1 MSYFESDSE
10 RRDRWDRE
18 DKQREIEYDDILD
31 DEYGSRG
38 SGGGSYGGGSSGG
51 GGSAK
56 GCFTIIIILA
66 VIFGFS
72 YFIHGPGNDRHI
84 ELQEQYSAEAISK
97 AKDIELNEEYK
108 EKTHMNRM
116 SPNIM
121 ENLYKWKGYSFEL
134 TEDGTVDVEYKCKFT
149 KGHGT
154 YGPTWVIWR
163 LVDKNTGEVLE
174 KSVWADLEHDPFY
187 LEKGEY
193 VLEFTSISN
202 QLGFDGRRR
211 PFTFTVNFTPD

>member
-1 MSYFESDSE
+1 MEYE
-10 RRDRWDRE
+10 WDKYTGE
-18 DKQREIEYDDILD
+18 LVPVI
-31 DEYGSRG
+31 
-38 SGGGSYGGGSSGG
+38 
-51 GGSAK
+51 SAK

-108 EKTHMNRM
+108 GKTHMNRM

-121 ENLYKWKGYSFEL
+121 ENLRKWKGYSFEL
-134 TEDGTVDVEYKCKFT
+134 TEDGMVDVEYESKFY
-149 KGHGT
+149 KE
-154 YGPTWVIWR
+154 YGPWVRWR
-163 LVDKNTGEVLE
+163 LVDKNTGEVLQE
-174 KSVWADLEHDPFY
+174 SEYSSFEYDAFY

-211 PFTFTVNFTPD
+211 PFTFTVNFTPN